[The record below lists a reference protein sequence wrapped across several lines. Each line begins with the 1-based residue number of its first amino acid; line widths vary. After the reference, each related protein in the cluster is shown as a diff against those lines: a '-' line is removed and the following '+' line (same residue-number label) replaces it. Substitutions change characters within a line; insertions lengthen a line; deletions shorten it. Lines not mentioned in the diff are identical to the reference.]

1 MNNLFMIYFYQYSFY
16 SIRARRNI
24 ASYLF

>member
-1 MNNLFMIYFYQYSFY
+1 MIYFYQYSFY
-16 SIRARRNI
+16 STRARRNN